1 MAIYSALHIDTVGIN
16 GTQLRPRQADSET
29 LVCIGCIGE
38 RYFYVGQAH
47 TEQHPEIKL
56 KTETLTDEIEQLIKK
71 SQLASANKSALRA
84 KIAEDVGDI
93 HDLIADQA
101 KTLEFLFVLVA
112 RMADEFLGGTAIP
125 ADRKAEYLARV
136 QAVTGALDASAI
148 TLRGDYTQPDK
159 MLQDVLGKT
168 DLINKL
174 VKSDYV
180 DSLNALVQS

>member
-1 MAIYSALHIDTVGIN
+1 MSSWAEQQS
-16 GTQLRPRQADSET
+16 QQ
-29 LVCIGCIGE
+29 
-38 RYFYVGQAH
+38 
-47 TEQHPEIKL
+47 TE
-56 KTETLTDEIEQLIKK
+56 
-71 SQLASANKSALRA
+71 
-84 KIAEDVGDI
+84 
-93 HDLIADQA
+93 
-101 KTLEFLFVLVA
+101 
-112 RMADEFLGGTAIP
+112 
-125 ADRKAEYLARV
+125 KAEYLARV